1 MKTEPKS
8 LLKYFPN
15 FLYVVWMCVFFLLSV
30 LLYEPKGIC
39 SLFHAGEGY
48 MPIVN
53 VYYFNITMAVSIIL
67 VLLSI
72 SRLLLCMLRS
82 HLDVTQNW
90 YLTICLFELVLIS
103 AFTALYLR
111 LVSGSPDSY
120 FVFLMRCL
128 STIPPV
134 MAIPALFHYLAYQ
147 LRDARNAEDL
157 DDGIRLKFYDSRHL
171 LKFITY
177 ASSVLF
183 IEANENYINIH
194 YLDAGSEKKYQLR
207 NTMKS
212 VEALSEKAGF
222 VRVHRG
228 YIVNPVHVKSVR
240 KDDGGLYF
248 ADLGANISMEV
259 PVSKRYYNNI
269 TALL

>member
-1 MKTEPKS
+1 MNARPKS
-8 LLKYFPN
+8 LLKPFPN
-15 FLYVVWMCVFFLLSV
+15 ALYVLWMCVFFIISV
-30 LLYEPKGIC
+30 LLYEPKGLC
-39 SLFHAGEGY
+39 ALFHAGEGY

-53 VYYFNITMAVSIIL
+53 VYYFNITMVICIIFVFL
-67 VLLSI
+67 TI
-72 SRLLLCMLRS
+72 TRLLFCLLRR
-82 HLDVTQNW
+82 HLDITQNW
-90 YLTICLFELVLIS
+90 YLTICVTELVAIS

-128 STIPPV
+128 ATMPPV
-134 MAIPALFHYLAYQ
+134 MAVATVFHYLAYQ

-157 DDGIRLKFYDSRHL
+157 DEGARLKFYDSRHL

-194 YLDAGSEKKYQLR
+194 YLDAGVEKKYQLR

-212 VEALSEKAGF
+212 VETLSEKAGF

-228 YIVNPVHVKSVR
+228 YIVNPNHVKSVR
-240 KDDGGLYF
+240 KDEGGLYF